1 MIASLDVLRAS
12 ESLRIDLR
20 AQHIYRGLPPL
31 IAWGDAGETT
41 RNEFRR
47 RALKLMIFD
56 GSLLNGTPPGG
67 EDYGYAEL
75 CRLEAEAAAVIRGEL
90 TAGEVWPGIV
100 NDELVEPDE
109 DTSTAGGE

>member
-1 MIASLDVLRAS
+1 MIAHS
-12 ESLRIDLR
+12 ESATPLELTRIELR
-20 AQHIYRGLPPL
+20 AQSIYRGLPPL
-31 IAWGDAGETT
+31 IAWGDAGDAT
-41 RNEFRR
+41 RNEFRQ

-100 NDELVEPDE
+100 NGELLEADEE
-109 DTSTAGGE
+109 TNTARGE